1 MLLCVL
7 LHPLA
12 NDGNQTVT
20 ERTWKNNNNHNT
32 GTFLVWKQ
40 TY

>member
-1 MLLCVL
+1 MSLCVL

-12 NDGNQTVT
+12 NDGKNL
-20 ERTWKNNNNHNT
+20 KNNNNHNT